1 MNNAYN
7 TMQVQKRTGSKN
19 VPRASFKQDASVL
32 HSFHSRFKGIEKFL
46 RTLHELT
53 LGQNTEQEI
62 EQEYNH
68 ALLTAAIQKV
78 VSYPYTNI
86 YSTRINQSFIIK
98 IFHYEKEIII
108 YSRVTYLKQ

>member
-7 TMQVQKRTGSKN
+7 MMQVQKRTGSKD
-19 VPRASFKQDASVL
+19 VPRASFKQDASAL

-86 YSTRINQSFIIK
+86 YSTWIN
-98 IFHYEKEIII
+98 H
-108 YSRVTYLKQ
+108 L